1 MGLDWGNVARLA
13 GNVVATWKPIRQSGR
28 NPGVTI
34 LFKGLGKGVEGLVL
48 TLWRVGW
55 LMGQG

>member
-13 GNVVATWKPIRQSGR
+13 GNVVATCMPIRQSGR

-48 TLWRVGW
+48 TLSRVGW
-55 LMGQG
+55 WWVQG